1 MQTNSKKYL
10 APAKLNLFLHIT
22 SRRADGYHC
31 LQTIFQFI
39 DLNDILHFTIRDDG
53 KLSCKSSAIDLP
65 PEQDIVLRAAKLLQ
79 KYTDLGVDIQVEK
92 NIPMGGGLGGGSS
105 DAATTLL
112 ALNEL
117 WQLNLSIDT
126 LAKLGL
132 SLGADVPVFIRGKA
146 AWAEG
151 VGEILQPIT
160 LEEPWYLVVHPGCS
174 VSTAEIF
181 NAKDLTRNTKPII
194 MSDFNAAHI
203 KNDCEKVV
211 CSCYPSIGQALDWLN
226 QYSQA
231 RLTGTGACIFAA
243 FDNYSDA
250 QKVLKKLPEK
260 WQGFIAKGQNISP
273 TFNHW
278 GIAKR

>member
-1 MQTNSKKYL
+1 MQNNSKKYL

-39 DLNDILHFTIRDDG
+39 DLNDVLQFRIREDG
-53 KLSCKSSAIDLP
+53 KLSCKSSAINLP

-79 KYTDLGVDIQVEK
+79 QYTNLGVDIDVEK

-112 ALNEL
+112 ALNHL
-117 WQLNLSIDT
+117 WELNLSIDI

-132 SLGADVPVFIRGKA
+132 SLGADVPVFIHGHA

-151 VGEILQPIT
+151 IGESLKPIT
-160 LEEPWYLVVHPGCS
+160 LKEPWYLVVHPGCS

-194 MSDFNAAHI
+194 MSDFIAAQT
-203 KNDCEKVV
+203 KNDCEEVV
-211 CSCYPSIGQALDWLN
+211 RSRYPSIGQALDWLN

-243 FDNYSDA
+243 FDNYSDT
-250 QKVLKKLPEK
+250 QKVLKQLPNK
-260 WQGFIAKGQNISP
+260 WQGFIAQGKNTSP
-273 TFNHW
+273 SII
-278 GIAKR
+278 GV